1 VRHPVWTT
9 AALLALAAAPLAAQ
23 QRGGIFRGQV
33 TDSLGVPVPLAEIA
47 ILGTGLRVVAD
58 SEGVFRITDVPVGLH
73 PVIVRSIGWKALFLF
88 LRMGEN
94 EERIAR
100 IGLEPAPQQ
109 LPELIVEGGRYAKPP
124 EYAFTRKYD
133 GFFQRRRVRSGTFL
147 TRADPQFANA
157 IHTGDLL
164 RGIPG
169 VRVSF
174 GPGGTGVGFTSC
186 RGFGDR
192 GARVAVWI
200 DGARVMAEANT
211 AMGYLRPS
219 DIEMIEVYR
228 RVGQIPG
235 EFMDGD
241 SCAAIVIWTR

>member
-1 VRHPVWTT
+1 MHRRLLTIG
-9 AALLALAAAPLAAQ
+9 ALLALAAGPLAAQ
-23 QRGGIFRGQV
+23 QRAGIFRGQV

-58 SEGVFRITDVPVGLH
+58 SEGLFRVSDVPVGLH
-73 PVIVRSIGWKALFLF
+73 PVIVRSIGWKPLFLF

-109 LPELIVEGGRYAKPP
+109 LPELIVEGGKFAKPP
-124 EYAFTRKYD
+124 EYAFTHRYD
-133 GFFQRRRVRSGTFL
+133 GFFHRRQVRAGSFL
-147 TRADPQFANA
+147 TRADPLFASA
-157 IHTGDLL
+157 MYTGDLL

-174 GPGGTGVGFTSC
+174 GAGGTGVLFTSC
-186 RGFGDR
+186 RGFG
-192 GARVAVWI
+192 AKVTVWI
-200 DGARVMAEANT
+200 DGARIMADANT
-211 AMGYLRPS
+211 AIGYVRPG

-228 RVGQIPG
+228 RVGQIPA
-235 EFMDGD
+235 EFQDGD